1 MHHNKQYN
9 KKVID
14 LSLNKVAI
22 LKEKMLQWAQPFS
35 IFSFLDN
42 RSYATQY
49 GQYECLLAVGREL
62 AHQECTKE
70 CLHQTILD
78 ALKGKQWLFGHI
90 GYDFK
95 NELENKLKTPI
106 TEKDSFGQFG
116 LFIPETLLLIS
127 KEATTCT
134 LLTYHDPK
142 TIWEEIDNIEV
153 SLSATLPSVSFT
165 PLYDKASY
173 LDKIGAIKQHIS
185 QGDCYELN
193 FCLKACAQVHNLP
206 TKAVYERL
214 VSLSPAPF
222 SAMYKLHQSYLMCA
236 SPERYFQKQGTKL
249 IAQPIKGTAS
259 RGVDLAQD
267 EAQKVAL
274 RQSIKEQAENVMIVD
289 LMRND
294 MAKVCQIGSINVT
307 ELFGI
312 YSFPQVHQMIS
323 TIQGA
328 LKEEANCYDI
338 ILHTFPMGSMTG
350 APKFK
355 VMELIKQY
363 EVADRGLFSGS
374 VGYIDPDGNADFNV
388 IIRSLFYDAQKSV
401 LYYYTG
407 GAITADSEPELEY
420 EEVRLKAWA
429 LERIFDRTI

>member
-1 MHHNKQYN
+1 MHHNKLYN
-9 KKVID
+9 KEIIA
-14 LSLNKVAI
+14 LSPDKVAI

-42 RSYATQY
+42 RSYASSF
-49 GQYECLLAVGREL
+49 GQYECLLAVGKDL
-62 AHQECTKE
+62 AHQEATKE
-70 CLHQTILD
+70 SLQQAILD
-78 ALKGKQWLFGHI
+78 AFKRRHWLFGHI

-106 TEKDSFGQFG
+106 TEKDSFGTFG
-116 LFIPETLLLIS
+116 LFIPETLILIS
-127 KEATTCT
+127 KDLSICT
-134 LLTYHDPK
+134 IHTYYDP
-142 TIWEEIDNIEV
+142 TAIWEEICTIE
-153 SLSATLPSVSFT
+153 LPSYVALPTVSFT
-165 PLYDKASY
+165 PLYDKSCY
-173 LDKIGAIKQHIS
+173 LDKISAIKQHIA

-193 FCLKACAQVHNLP
+193 FCVKAQAKAPNLP

-214 VSLSPAPF
+214 ASISPAPF
-222 SAMYKLHQSYLMCA
+222 SAMYKLHQSYMMCA
-236 SPERYFQKQGTKL
+236 SPERYFQKQGQILT
-249 IAQPIKGTAS
+249 AQPIKGTSS
-259 RGVDLAQD
+259 RGGTEEQD

-294 MAKVCQIGSINVT
+294 MSKVCQVGSIEVT

-312 YSFPQVHQMIS
+312 YTFPQVHQMIS
-323 TIQGA
+323 TIQGT
-328 LKEEANCYDI
+328 LKEEASCYDVI
-338 ILHTFPMGSMTG
+338 QHTFPMGSMTG

-363 EVADRGLFSGS
+363 EVADRGLYSGTI
-374 VGYIDPDGNADFNV
+374 GYIDPEGNADFNV
-388 IIRSLFYDAQKSV
+388 IIRSLFYDAQKED

-407 GAITADSEPELEY
+407 GAITTDSDPEMEY

-429 LERIFDRTI
+429 LERIFDTNA